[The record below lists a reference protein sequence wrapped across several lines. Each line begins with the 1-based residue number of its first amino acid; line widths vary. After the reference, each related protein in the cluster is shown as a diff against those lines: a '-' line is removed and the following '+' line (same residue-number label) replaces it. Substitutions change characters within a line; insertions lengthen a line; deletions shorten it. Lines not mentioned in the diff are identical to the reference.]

1 MRLQISSD
9 GLPLYL
15 DAVLKNF
22 RYGEADLGQVIKT
35 YASSSPQPGMSPNSA
50 ASR

>member
-15 DAVLKNF
+15 EAILKNF
-22 RYGEADLGQVIKT
+22 RYGEADHAEVIKT
-35 YASSSPQPGMSPNSA
+35 YG
-50 ASR
+50 SRISRSRT